1 MSITFYNYTPPL
13 TTSEQVVAD
22 ANANN
27 YTLLKYIGID
37 ANNKITSG
45 SAAPDSSSASNQ
57 AFGDTHITTQSST
70 LHGFAIGVPF
80 EVGTIGGLTWYSNLN
95 IFENPSQCRLKYKG
109 TTTKTFMILFSL
121 HAQMGST
128 LVSTGQIV
136 IQKNGLQIPPSNMFI
151 TPYTISITQFRVV
164 NLHTITTLALND
176 ELSVWLTFQ
185 GSASTILLQD
195 CNFSVI
201 EL

>member
-1 MSITFYNYTPPL
+1 MINIINLPKSKTA
-13 TTSEQVVAD
+13 SEQVVTD
-22 ANANN
+22 ALSNV
-27 YTLLKYIGID
+27 YPLTKYIGID
-37 ANNKITSG
+37 ANGKITTG
-45 SAAPDSSSASNQ
+45 QTAPDSSSNQ

-80 EVGTIGGLTWYSNLN
+80 EVGTIGGLTWFSNNLN
-95 IFENPSQCRLKYKG
+95 LFESPSNCRLKYKG
-109 TTTKTFMILFSL
+109 TTTKTFLILFSL

-128 LVSTGQIV
+128 LVSVGQII
-136 IQKNGLQIPPSNMFI
+136 IQKNGLQIPPSNTFI
-151 TPYTISITQFRVV
+151 TPYTISTTQYRTV

-176 ELSVWLTFQ
+176 QLSVWLTFQ

-195 CNFSVI
+195 CNFSII

>member
-1 MSITFYNYTPPL
+1 MSITIYSYSPPL
-13 TTSEQVVAD
+13 TSAEQVIIE
-22 ANANN
+22 ANANSN
-27 YTLLKYIGID
+27 ALVKYLGID
-37 ANNKITSG
+37 ANGKITQGLSTT
-45 SAAPDSSSASNQ
+45 PVASNQ
-57 AFGDTHITTQSST
+57 AFGDTHITTASST
-70 LHGFAIGVPF
+70 VHGFATGVPF
-80 EVGTIGGLTWYSNLN
+80 EVGTIGGLTWFSNNLN
-95 IFENPSQCRLKYKG
+95 MFESPSQCRLKYKG
-109 TTTKTFMILFSL
+109 TTTKTFLILFSL
-121 HAQMGST
+121 HAQMGTT
-128 LVSTGQIV
+128 LVGSGQII

-151 TPYTISITQFRVV
+151 TPYTISTTQFRVV